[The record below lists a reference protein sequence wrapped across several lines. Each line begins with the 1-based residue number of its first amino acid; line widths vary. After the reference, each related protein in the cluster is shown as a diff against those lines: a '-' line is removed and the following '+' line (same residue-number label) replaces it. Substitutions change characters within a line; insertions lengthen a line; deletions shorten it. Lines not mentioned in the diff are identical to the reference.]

1 VHILVL
7 AKEPVA
13 GRVKT
18 RLCPPLEHAEAA
30 LVAEAALADTLET
43 VARCGATRRILALDG
58 RPGPWLPEGF
68 QIVPQRGDGLAE
80 RLASAWADAGGPG
93 LQIGMDTPQVTPA
106 LLEAAMHELDDSA
119 ADGKRRALA
128 ERPQRAVL
136 GLALDGGWWG
146 IGLTRA
152 APEVFAGVP
161 MSTASTGAA
170 QAARLRALGWS
181 VGELPVLRDID
192 TVEDLAAVAAGLP
205 GSRTAAAATA
215 VGVLGTAAAATAAGV
230 LGTAAA
236 KTAATACGAATVR
249 GTAEDKTAATALG
262 AATVLGADSVGA
274 AGVGTAGAHR
284 RRPGFVAAGEQ
295 R

>member
-1 VHILVL
+1 MHILVL

-68 QIVPQRGDGLAE
+68 EIVSQRGDGLAE

-106 LLEAAMHELDDSA
+106 LLEAAMHELDGAA
-119 ADGKRRALA
+119 ADGMRRARA
-128 ERPQRAVL
+128 ESPQRAVL
-136 GLALDGGWWG
+136 GRAMDGGWWG

-181 VGELPVLRDID
+181 VAELPVLRDID

-215 VGVLGTAAAATAAGV
+215 VGVLGTAAAATAA
-230 LGTAAA
+230 
-236 KTAATACGAATVR
+236 
-249 GTAEDKTAATALG
+249 TALG
-262 AATVLGADSVGA
+262 AAS
-274 AGVGTAGAHR
+274 VGTAGAHSGGS
-284 RRPGFVAAGEQ
+284 GFVAAGEQ